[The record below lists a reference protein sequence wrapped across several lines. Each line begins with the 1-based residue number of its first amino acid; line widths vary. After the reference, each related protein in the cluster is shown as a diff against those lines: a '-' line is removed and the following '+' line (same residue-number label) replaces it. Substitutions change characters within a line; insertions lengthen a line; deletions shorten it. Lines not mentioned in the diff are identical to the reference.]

1 MLKKTTHR
9 IIKVKIL
16 GLKLIICFRIKET
29 EIVVASK
36 PRKLIVPTGPARIK
50 NEIETWR
57 KAGLNTTG
65 TKRRSNNYSKKYQ
78 NR

>member
-1 MLKKTTHR
+1 MFQNLRKTIANISFSLLKKTTHR

-50 NEIETWR
+50 
-57 KAGLNTTG
+57 K
-65 TKRRSNNYSKKYQ
+65 
-78 NR
+78 